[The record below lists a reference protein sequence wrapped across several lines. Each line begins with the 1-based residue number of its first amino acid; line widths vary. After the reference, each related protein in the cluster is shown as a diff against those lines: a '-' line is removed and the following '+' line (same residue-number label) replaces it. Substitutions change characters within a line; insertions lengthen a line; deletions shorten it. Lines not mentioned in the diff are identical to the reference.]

1 MSRSLFRRRRS
12 KSWAPPLFS
21 DGLAGDNSRTACV
34 AQRPGTW
41 SGPGSPSKNVKGNEL
56 SLFRRRSRP
65 RTLLPSE
72 APSIERRG
80 GEESAR
86 FALQD
91 PAREPCAICGEPR
104 TQVALFFT
112 GGLLVR
118 LHAACE
124 AVWKQ
129 ERQA

>member
-1 MSRSLFRRRRS
+1 M
-12 KSWAPPLFS
+12 
-21 DGLAGDNSRTACV
+21 TV
-34 AQRPGTW
+34 AELRARIRALMA
-41 SGPGSPSKNVKGNEL
+41 SGE
-56 SLFRRRSRP
+56 
-65 RTLLPSE
+65 LPSE

-91 PAREPCAICGEPR
+91 PAREPCPICGEPR

-129 ERQA
+129 EQQA

>member
-1 MSRSLFRRRRS
+1 M
-12 KSWAPPLFS
+12 
-21 DGLAGDNSRTACV
+21 TV
-34 AQRPGTW
+34 AELRARIRALMA
-41 SGPGSPSKNVKGNEL
+41 SGE
-56 SLFRRRSRP
+56 
-65 RTLLPSE
+65 LPSE

-112 GGLLVR
+112 GGLMVR

>member
-1 MSRSLFRRRRS
+1 MDAELRA
-12 KSWAPPLFS
+12 KV
-21 DGLAGDNSRTACV
+21 LAELRARIR
-34 AQRPGTW
+34 ALMA
-41 SGPGSPSKNVKGNEL
+41 SGE
-56 SLFRRRSRP
+56 
-65 RTLLPSE
+65 LPSE

-112 GGLLVR
+112 GGLKVR
-118 LHAACE
+118 LHAACDDL
-124 AVWKQ
+124 WRK
-129 ERQA
+129 ERPAF

>member
-1 MSRSLFRRRRS
+1 MDAELRVRIRALM
-12 KSWAPPLFS
+12 A
-21 DGLAGDNSRTACV
+21 AGD
-34 AQRPGTW
+34 
-41 SGPGSPSKNVKGNEL
+41 
-56 SLFRRRSRP
+56 
-65 RTLLPSE
+65 LPTE

-91 PAREPCAICGEPR
+91 PALEPCAICGEPR

-112 GGLLVR
+112 GGSLVR

-124 AVWKQ
+124 ALWKQ
-129 ERQA
+129 ERAT

>member
-1 MSRSLFRRRRS
+1 M
-12 KSWAPPLFS
+12 
-21 DGLAGDNSRTACV
+21 
-34 AQRPGTW
+34 
-41 SGPGSPSKNVKGNEL
+41 KGNEL

-104 TQVALFFT
+104 PQVALFFT
-112 GGLLVR
+112 GGLKVR
-118 LHAACE
+118 LHAACDDL
-124 AVWKQ
+124 WRK
-129 ERQA
+129 ERPAF